1 MLVCTTIGCGGKDN
15 FEVDREAAEAVRASR
30 PDVADLAL
38 ENKKFLTR
46 AVGYVAGQGVRQF
59 VDVGSGLPT
68 SPLRA
73 PGASPFWLATHEAA
87 RAVEADAMVAYVDSD
102 PVAVQHSQAL
112 LADGGKRVV
121 AAQGDLSD
129 PAAVLAHNEILGAG
143 LDLSAGL
150 RGLGVRAATSCR
162 PTSRGGRWRRSP
174 TPWRPART

>member
-1 MLVCTTIGCGGKDN
+1 MYDYWLGGKDN

-87 RAVEADAMVAYVDSD
+87 RAVEPDAMVAGVR
-102 PVAVQHSQAL
+102 VAVT
-112 LADGGKRVV
+112 VV
-121 AAQGDLSD
+121 GR
-129 PAAVLAHNEILGAG
+129 PETVRGMGPGNVLVMI
-143 LDLSAGL
+143 
-150 RGLGVRAATSCR
+150 GVT
-162 PTSRGGRWRRSP
+162 
-174 TPWRPART
+174 ARE